1 MLGKGAQI
9 FEGVDLLII
18 RQNDQIVGRQIINM
32 TDVRR
37 KIVSLLGPEVEYC
50 YLVDF

>member
-1 MLGKGAQI
+1 MRRIAQI
-9 FEGVDLLII
+9 FEGVALLII
-18 RQNDQIVGRQIINM
+18 RHQGQIVARHILNM

-37 KIVSLLGPEVEYC
+37 TIVNLLGPAVQYC

>member
-1 MLGKGAQI
+1 MRRIAQI

-18 RQNDQIVGRQIINM
+18 RHNDQIVARQILNM

-37 KIVSLLGPEVEYC
+37 KIVSLLGPEVAYC